1 MLKDG
6 VVLAKPLKS
15 REIRVIFTSQ
25 TEKNKALLRVEEL
38 KELKAY
44 FKQEEFPIEVLS
56 VPTGLRVEHGK
67 GANNKALIEAIQTAN
82 KTLNRDLKITRIAW
96 IHGKK
101 SVQEREGYTPKRA
114 SLIIHTTTENA
125 QKRAV
130 LSGILLE
137 DHHFMA

>member
-1 MLKDG
+1 MLKDS
-6 VVLAKPLKS
+6 VVLVKPLKS
-15 REIRVIFTSQ
+15 REIRVIFTLQ

-82 KTLNRDLKITRIAW
+82 KTLNRDLKITRI
-96 IHGKK
+96 
-101 SVQEREGYTPKRA
+101 T
-114 SLIIHTTTENA
+114 
-125 QKRAV
+125 
-130 LSGILLE
+130 
-137 DHHFMA
+137 